1 MSPVPVLPAPRSR
14 SRGRRTATLLASAA
28 LLAGTAACGGA
39 PAAPAGADSAAPA
52 SGAYPVSIEHEYGST
67 EITAEPQRIVLV
79 GLNEQDALLAL
90 GTVPVGTSNFLD
102 APGGI
107 HPWAQ
112 EALAGAP
119 LPTLLDQTDGIP
131 YEEVAALAPDLIVGL
146 YSGLTQEDYDTLAGI
161 APVVAQPAGQED
173 YTISWQDTTLTLGR
187 ILGKE
192 QEAQT
197 LVTDT
202 EGLFEAARAEHPE
215 FAGRSA
221 VMATVYEGYYF
232 YAAGDPRGRLLTS
245 LGFTVPTE
253 LEQFVGADG
262 FGGTVPGE
270 QVSLLDA
277 DALVWLA
284 DSATEDTLRSDALYS
299 TLGVVGEGREVLV
312 QEGEEVNDAVSFVT
326 PLSIPLILEDLAPRL
341 AGAVDGDP
349 ATVTTAAA

>member
-1 MSPVPVLPAPRSR
+1 MSPVPVPPAPRAR
-14 SRGRRTATLLASAA
+14 SRGRRTVTLLASVA
-28 LLAGTAACGGA
+28 LLAATAACGGA
-39 PAAPAGADSAAPA
+39 PPVPAGADAAAPAGA
-52 SGAYPVSIEHEYGST
+52 YPVTIEHRYGST
-67 EITAEPQRIVLV
+67 EITAAPQRIVLV

-146 YSGLTQEDYDTLAGI
+146 YSGLTQEDYDTLSGI
-161 APVVAQPAGQED
+161 APVVAQPAGQD
-173 YTISWQDTTLTLGR
+173 NYTISWQDTTLTLGR
-187 ILGKE
+187 ILGRE
-192 QEAQT
+192 EEAQT
-197 LVTDT
+197 LVADT

-215 FAGRSA
+215 FAGQSA

-270 QVSLLDA
+270 RVSLLDV

-284 DSATEDTLRSDALYS
+284 DGATEDTLRSDALYS
-299 TLGVVGEGREVLV
+299 SLGVVDEGREVLV
-312 QEGEEVNDAVSFVT
+312 REGEDVNDAVSFVT

>member
-1 MSPVPVLPAPRSR
+1 
-14 SRGRRTATLLASAA
+14 
-28 LLAGTAACGGA
+28 
-39 PAAPAGADSAAPA
+39 
-52 SGAYPVSIEHEYGST
+52 VSIEHEYGST

-131 YEEVAALAPDLIVGL
+131 YEEVAALAPDLVVGL
-146 YSGLTQEDYDTLAGI
+146 YSGLTQEDYDTLSGI
-161 APVVAQPAGQED
+161 APTVAQPAGQED

-192 QEAQT
+192 EEART
-197 LVTDT
+197 LVADT

-215 FAGRSA
+215 FSGASA

-232 YAAGDPRGRLLTS
+232 YGAGDPRGRLLTS

-253 LEQFVGADG
+253 LEQFIGADG

-270 QVSLLDA
+270 RVSLLDV

-284 DSATEDTLRSDALYS
+284 DGTTADTLRSDALYS
-299 TLGVVGEGREVLV
+299 SLGVVGEGREVLV
-312 QEGEEVNDAVSFVT
+312 QEGEDVNDAVSFVT
-326 PLSIPLILEDLAPRL
+326 PLSIPLILEDLVPRL